1 MSGDTDTS
9 GDTKHLSVHFNYL
22 HNHQKLWILHSDLC
36 HNLDKST
43 RCIFL
48 SSLSVHVTSKGPEGW
63 GLDRVQVQ
71 ILLLNCSREI

>member
-36 HNLDKST
+36 HNLDKSHGLYIPILVICPRDQQGT
-43 RCIFL
+43 R
-48 SSLSVHVTSKGPEGW
+48 
-63 GLDRVQVQ
+63 GLGAG
-71 ILLLNCSREI
+71 